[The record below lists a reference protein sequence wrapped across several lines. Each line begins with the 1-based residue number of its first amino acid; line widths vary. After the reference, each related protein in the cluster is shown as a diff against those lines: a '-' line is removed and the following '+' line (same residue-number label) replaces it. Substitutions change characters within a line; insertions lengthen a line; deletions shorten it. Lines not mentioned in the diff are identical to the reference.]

1 MPSSSKFI
9 PMVLSCLLMISMAA
23 SAKADVIENLVFTG
37 TATCVDSTCGVG
49 TNATLTGTFTV
60 DLSSGLPVNL
70 DAWSFTST
78 SSILGGTGT
87 ISSADPGASY
97 NILYTSTPAATVDQF
112 IIDTSTPDVFE
123 YVQLY
128 FTTASPDTEIGSVL
142 ASSPTIDY
150 ATQSSVCVNGDPS
163 AGHCEQTYTVT
174 GSTALVPTPEPSS
187 VILLLTTLL
196 AVGFVARKR
205 IAQGL

>member
-78 SSILGGTGT
+78 SSILGGLGPFHPPILVRVT
-87 ISSADPGASY
+87 IFY
-97 NILYTSTPAATVDQF
+97 I
-112 IIDTSTPDVFE
+112 
-123 YVQLY
+123 
-128 FTTASPDTEIGSVL
+128 
-142 ASSPTIDY
+142 
-150 ATQSSVCVNGDPS
+150 
-163 AGHCEQTYTVT
+163 
-174 GSTALVPTPEPSS
+174 LVPLR
-187 VILLLTTLL
+187 LLSINL
-196 AVGFVARKR
+196 
-205 IAQGL
+205 